1 MVRRQSYLNILIMQ
15 MLSGM
20 LEDMK
25 RAVGKSTCPMNMF
38 LEVFGDPWT
47 LLVLRDMLLVGKR
60 RPVEFLDSD
69 ERISTS
75 VLMDRLKRL
84 EAADLVNRVGGSERN
99 QVKYVPTPR
108 AVDALP
114 VLFEMVLWSMEH
126 EPQAQPLERVMT
138 RIRSAPGAYIAEI
151 RAELEREMSE
161 SARMDA

>member
-15 MLSGM
+15 MFSGM

-126 EPQAQPLERVMT
+126 EPQAQPLERAMT

>member
-1 MVRRQSYLNILIMQ
+1 MQ
-15 MLSGM
+15 MFTGM
-20 LEDMK
+20 LADMK

-99 QVKYVPTPR
+99 QVKYVPTTR
-108 AVDALP
+108 AVDALAIELSS